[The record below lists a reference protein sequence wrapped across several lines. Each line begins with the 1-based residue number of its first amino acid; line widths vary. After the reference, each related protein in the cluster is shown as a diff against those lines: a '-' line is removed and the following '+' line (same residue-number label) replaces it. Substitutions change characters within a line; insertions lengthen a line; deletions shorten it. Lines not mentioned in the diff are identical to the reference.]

1 MTELALPALRVRA
14 DGERPAAGFAV
25 AALAVVV
32 GAALL
37 AGFVPLGFSIATVF
51 LFAGPHNWLEF
62 RYFLSRMPP
71 RWGALRWFFLTGL
84 AGTLTLAGTF
94 VALAVAA
101 RRFAW
106 SEELLT
112 NAGAVWNS
120 ALVLWVCALVALR
133 QRARGRGAACGEG
146 AAAGDSGAGAAANP
160 WLPPFAVGFLLVGGV
175 WLWPTAWE
183 VGLVYLHP
191 LIALWFLDRELARQ
205 RPEWQRAYRQCLLA
219 VPVALA
225 VWWWRLADAPPL
237 AGNDLLTMRITQHAG
252 ADVMTGV
259 SSHALVATHT
269 FLEMLHYGVWLV
281 AMPLVALRGGT
292 WQLTAVP
299 LARRS
304 AGWRRGVLLAG
315 VGGGLIVIGL
325 WGAFLANYPLT
336 RDIYFTVA
344 IGHVL
349 AEVTFLLRLL

>member
-14 DGERPAAGFAV
+14 DGERPAAGLAV

-84 AGTLTLAGTF
+84 VGTLTLAGTF

-120 ALVLWVCALVALR
+120 ALVLWVSALVALR
-133 QRARGRGAACGEG
+133 QRERGRV
-146 AAAGDSGAGAAANP
+146 AAGGADVAAANA
-160 WLPPFAVGFLLVGGV
+160 WLAPFAVGFLLVGGV

-205 RPEWQRAYRQCLLA
+205 RPAWQRAYRQCLLA

-225 VWWWRLADAPPL
+225 VLWWRLADAPPL

-269 FLEMLHYGVWLV
+269 FVEMLHYGVWLV
-281 AMPLVALRGGT
+281 AIPLVALRGGT
-292 WQLTAVP
+292 WRLTAVP

-304 AGWRRGVLLAG
+304 DGWRRAVLLAG
-315 VGGGLIVIGL
+315 VVGGLIVIGL

-336 RDIYFTVA
+336 RDVYFTIA